1 MLGERPARGNS
12 GNNNG
17 NGPNSNLQSEE
28 VVVIGNP
35 TSGGAAGP
43 EGTTSGSSGG
53 SSSSTPTNNG
63 TIQRGWDWRGVLGA
77 MTSIKDQGNCGSCYS
92 FAAVGIVESQYLI
105 VKGLDTDLSEQQ
117 VMDCSSDYFGN
128 YGCWGGWRDYAMMYI
143 QAYGLV
149 KESTLPYTA
158 TKKTCNTGHG
168 DYKISQWSIIYGC
181 DNFRTAVR
189 RGPIAVGVAASSWAD
204 YASGVYECD

>member
-1 MLGERPARGNS
+1 
-12 GNNNG
+12 
-17 NGPNSNLQSEE
+17 
-28 VVVIGNP
+28 
-35 TSGGAAGP
+35 
-43 EGTTSGSSGG
+43 
-53 SSSSTPTNNG
+53 
-63 TIQRGWDWRGVLGA
+63 
-77 MTSIKDQGNCGSCYS
+77 
-92 FAAVGIVESQYLI
+92 LI

-158 TKKTCNTGHG
+158 TKKTCNTGYG

-204 YASGVYECD
+204 YASGVYECDSRDTIINHSVILAGYTVEGHWIIKNCWGPSWGDSGYITINKDTNNCLICTSEAYGAIVSP